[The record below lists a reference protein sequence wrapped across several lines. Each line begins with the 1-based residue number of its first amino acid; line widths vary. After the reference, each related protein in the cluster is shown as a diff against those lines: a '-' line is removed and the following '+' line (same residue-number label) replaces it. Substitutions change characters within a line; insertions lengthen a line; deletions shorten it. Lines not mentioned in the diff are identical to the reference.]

1 MNNIDNIVMS
11 THKDMELNRINDKL
25 YLSNKQINILDNYD
39 IDYKNKSID
48 ELIYEVEEILNDSY
62 DDLVDLEELS
72 RELSEFN
79 YYHNTKK

>member
-1 MNNIDNIVMS
+1 MNNIDDIVMS
-11 THKDMELNRINDKL
+11 THKDMELNRINDNL

>member
-1 MNNIDNIVMS
+1 MNNIDDIVMS
-11 THKDMELNRINDKL
+11 THKDMELNRINDNL

-62 DDLVDLEELS
+62 DDLVDLDLD
-72 RELSEFN
+72 
-79 YYHNTKK
+79 KGIQVI

>member
-1 MNNIDNIVMS
+1 MNNIDDIVMS

>member
-11 THKDMELNRINDKL
+11 THKDMELNRINDNL